1 MDVSTTLSVG
11 LIAILLVFSLDFDRH
26 YSFGIHDMA
35 LNPFARFIAGLLVAY
50 ISTLNVTAGSIA
62 LLVVFF
68 WIADVHLL
76 SFSLFDHNKN
86 AERT

>member
-1 MDVSTTLSVG
+1 MDINTSISVG
-11 LIAILLVFSLDFDRH
+11 LIALLLFFSLDFDKH
-26 YSFGIHDMA
+26 YSFGTDELA
-35 LNPFARFIAGLLVAY
+35 LNPFARFIAGITVTYL
-50 ISTLNVTAGSIA
+50 STFNPTIGALA

-86 AERT
+86 AERA